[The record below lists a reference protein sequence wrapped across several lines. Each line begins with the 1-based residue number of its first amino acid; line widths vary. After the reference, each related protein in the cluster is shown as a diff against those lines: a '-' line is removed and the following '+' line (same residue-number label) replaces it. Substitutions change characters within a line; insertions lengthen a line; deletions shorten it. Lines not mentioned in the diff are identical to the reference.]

1 MSRSD
6 WREARRPTVIGGT
19 SEIVAEQG
27 ISEIPSGRLGELGRE
42 GSLGLPSRE
51 VTRCQ
56 GRRTPL
62 RDSVLAG
69 SS

>member
-1 MSRSD
+1 M
-6 WREARRPTVIGGT
+6 GGT